1 MSSKIEITESTVSQ
15 NKGRRSS
22 RGNLGLKKKVVFEE
36 VKNTNKD
43 TSYEDDTEEDFEC
56 KKVVDAFVK
65 KDEPIK
71 EPILEE
77 EEEDEECQYEG
88 KKDKSQEGHEEE
100 AEKEEAEKEEA
111 EKEEAEKEEDEKEE
125 DEEGEEREKE
135 DEEEGEEGEEQVE
148 KQSEEEEKIVE
159 KSKIKDNGKESA
171 LKKKAKKLILGVSE
185 DSEDEIID
193 EEVKVKKTNKK
204 KENKPKGKYESMTMK
219 ELQSLAKERNVERRS
234 LLKKRDDII
243 EKLEELDRCPRDEEE
258 ESKPKNKY
266 QRMTIPEI
274 KKIMAERGISGRS
287 TLKKKE
293 DMIAKLLECESS
305 GELSETNAPEVEK
318 KQKGKQ
324 RKIKE
329 DPQDEEINR
338 RVAELVNL
346 VYKMKKHSK
355 KQSDEFKE
363 GFIDYIKDLTNQV
376 EDYQESCNNSG

>member
-56 KKVVDAFVK
+56 KKVVK

-71 EPILEE
+71 EPIL

-100 AEKEEAEKEEA
+100 AEKEEAEE
-111 EKEEAEKEEDEKEE
+111 EEDEEG
-125 DEEGEEREKE
+125 EEGEEREKE
-135 DEEEGEEGEEQVE
+135 DEEEGEEQVE
-148 KQSEEEEKIVE
+148 KQSEEKGEEEEKIVE
-159 KSKIKDNGKESA
+159 KSKIEDNEKESA

-258 ESKPKNKY
+258 ESKTKNKY

-324 RKIKE
+324 RKIEE

>member
-56 KKVVDAFVK
+56 KKVVK

-71 EPILEE
+71 EPIL

-100 AEKEEAEKEEA
+100 AEKEEAEE
-111 EKEEAEKEEDEKEE
+111 EEDEEG
-125 DEEGEEREKE
+125 EEGEEREKE
-135 DEEEGEEGEEQVE
+135 DEEEGEEEGEEQVE
-148 KQSEEEEKIVE
+148 KQSEEKGEEEEKIVE
-159 KSKIKDNGKESA
+159 KSKIEDNEKESA

-258 ESKPKNKY
+258 SKPKNKY

-324 RKIKE
+324 RKIEE

>member
-77 EEEDEECQYEG
+77 EDEECQYEG

-100 AEKEEAEKEEA
+100 AEKEEAEE
-111 EKEEAEKEEDEKEE
+111 EEDEEG
-125 DEEGEEREKE
+125 EEGEEREKE
-135 DEEEGEEGEEQVE
+135 DEEEGEEEGEEQVE
-148 KQSEEEEKIVE
+148 KQSEEKGEEEEKIVE
-159 KSKIKDNGKESA
+159 KSKIEDNEKESA

-324 RKIKE
+324 RKIEE